1 MNHLTMEQLLE
12 LREPGLEPGLATARE
27 HLDGCAECQ
36 AEAERLGQRINRLR
50 ALPQPRPSRDQFLE
64 IRSRHVKERRRHT
77 LFGGLQAGF
86 ALAAGIALVVLVR
99 PAANPPGNSLNLAG
113 NGEIEATPAGELDA
127 MRARSQ
133 ALEETLRRYDPDRRA
148 IDGRTA
154 AIAAR
159 IEDQL
164 SALDRQIEL
173 LNLMDRADP
182 MRDTRQLR
190 LWRERVGLLDAL
202 VDVHVTRASYAGL

>member
-1 MNHLTMEQLLE
+1 MNHLTMDQLLE
-12 LREPGLEPGLATARE
+12 LREPGLEPGMASARE
-27 HLDGCAECQ
+27 HLAGCALCQ
-36 AEAERLGQRINRLR
+36 AESDRLSQRVARLR
-50 ALPQPRPSRDQFLE
+50 ALPLPRPSRDQFQD
-64 IRSRHVKERRRHT
+64 IRSRHLKERRRRT
-77 LFGGLQAGF
+77 LIRGIQTGL
-86 ALAAGIALVVLVR
+86 ALAAGVALVVMVR
-99 PAANPPGNSLNLAG
+99 PAVSPEAAG
-113 NGEIEATPAGELDA
+113 TPVATGSGITGTSGAELDA
-127 MRARSQ
+127 MMARSQ

-164 SALDRQIEL
+164 GALDRQIEL
-173 LNLMDRADP
+173 LDLMDRADP
-182 MRDTRQLR
+182 MRGARQLR